1 MPDRYPG
8 YDVLSKRDTPSWNE
22 QTRRVIDARL
32 SVPDQPA
39 FLNAREWL
47 TLKAVCERIVPQ
59 PADWPP
65 VPTAALVDRKLQ
77 ANAGDGYRN
86 TKLPPL
92 REAWRQGLRA
102 LEQEALDAHGRA
114 FHALDDA
121 ERDAL
126 LGRIQR
132 GEATSDAWG
141 GMPPALFFKERLLH
155 DIVQAC
161 FSHPALWSWIGWG
174 GPASPRGYVRMGFNK
189 RDPWEA
195 VEVHDGDGIE
205 VERMNRRVR

>member
-8 YDVLSKRDTPSWNE
+8 YDVLAKRDTPSWNE

-39 FLNAREWL
+39 FLDAREWL
-47 TLKAVCERIVPQ
+47 TLKAMCERIVPQ
-59 PADWPP
+59 PADRPP

-86 TKLPPL
+86 AKLPPL
-92 REAWRQGLRA
+92 REAWRQGLYA
-102 LEQEALDAHGRA
+102 LEREALDAHGRA
-114 FHALDDA
+114 FYALDDA

-126 LGRIQR
+126 LGRIQK
-132 GEATSDAWG
+132 GEASSDAWG
-141 GMPPALFFKERLLH
+141 GMPPELFFKERLLH

-161 FSHPALWSWIGWG
+161 FSHPALWSRIGWG
-174 GPASPRGYVRMGFNK
+174 GPASPRGYVRMGFDK

-195 VEVHDGDGIE
+195 VEVHDGD
-205 VERMNRRVR
+205 VTDAERRNRRVR

>member
-39 FLNAREWL
+39 FLDAREWL

-59 PADWPP
+59 P
-65 VPTAALVDRKLQ
+65 
-77 ANAGDGYRN
+77 
-86 TKLPPL
+86 PL
-92 REAWRQGLRA
+92 RDAWRQGLRA
-102 LEQEALDAHGRA
+102 LEGEALDAHGRA
-114 FHALDDA
+114 FYALDAA

-126 LGRIQR
+126 LVRIQK
-132 GEATSDAWG
+132 GEASSDAWG

-161 FSHPALWSWIGWG
+161 FSHPTLWSRIGWG

-195 VEVHDGDGIE
+195 VEVHDGDVIDA
-205 VERMNRRVR
+205 ERRNRRVR

>member
-59 PADWPP
+59 PAVPQTAGRPP
-65 VPTAALVDRKLQ
+65 VPTAALVDCKLQ

-86 TKLPPL
+86 AKLPPL
-92 REAWRQGLRA
+92 REAWRQGLQA
-102 LEQEALDAHGRA
+102 LEREALDAYGRT
-114 FHALDDA
+114 FYALD
-121 ERDAL
+121 
-126 LGRIQR
+126 
-132 GEATSDAWG
+132 T
-141 GMPPALFFKERLLH
+141 
-155 DIVQAC
+155 
-161 FSHPALWSWIGWG
+161 
-174 GPASPRGYVRMGFNK
+174 
-189 RDPWEA
+189 
-195 VEVHDGDGIE
+195 
-205 VERMNRRVR
+205 